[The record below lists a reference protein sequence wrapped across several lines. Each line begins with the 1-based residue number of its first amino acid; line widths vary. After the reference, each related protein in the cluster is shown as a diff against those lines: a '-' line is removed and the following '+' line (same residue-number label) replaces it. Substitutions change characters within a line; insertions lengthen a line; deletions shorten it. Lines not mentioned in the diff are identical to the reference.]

1 MEKFVVGQKVVRA
14 TEDQE
19 TGFFNAKCRAAGV
32 DPKSALTV
40 TSVSHSG
47 KWLGLDGL
55 TVEGDSHPWN
65 RNNFDPFVEPAEA
78 SPAVVFTCAETQK
91 ADADGWIEWH
101 GGECPVGGDVLVDY
115 RMRDGTGDELGEGVK
130 GCNLRWD
137 HKDWP
142 GDIVAYRQHV
152 KEKTEEQKLRD
163 RLDILESGYNEE
175 INKRIN
181 AEREASAKI
190 AKLES
195 QLNDELHSR
204 MSREQLIARLRVI
217 LGENGRE
224 LKDRRSQVE
233 MMLGLL
239 GAADNTAKEL
249 DQVIANHSKLMQAQD
264 VVIEQ
269 SRDNVKLALVLAA
282 SPEVSG
288 DAVDSLARLVRNDEQ
303 NQTSKI
309 GKMMDDRYVVDMP
322 F

>member
-1 MEKFVVGQKVVRA
+1 MEKVVVGQKVVRKNIFSN
-14 TEDQE
+14 TQ
-19 TGFFNAKCRAAGV
+19 GWNNACKKAGINPLSPV
-32 DPKSALTV
+32 KV
-40 TSVSHSG
+40 HSFG
-47 KWLGLDGL
+47 YGNLIAFEELPE
-55 TVEGDSHPWN
+55 EGQSWVAEY
-65 RNNFDPFVEPAEA
+65 FDPFIEPAEA
-78 SPAVVFTCAETQK
+78 SPAIVFTYAEIQK
-91 ADADGWIEWH
+91 AEADGWIEWH

-142 GDIVAYRQHV
+142 RDIVAYRQHV

-181 AEREASAKI
+181 AEREASEKI

-195 QLNDELHSR
+195 QLNDELHNR
-204 MSREQLIARLRVI
+204 MNRENFIARLRVI
-217 LGENGRE
+217 LGVNGRKFKALKEDRDE
-224 LKDRRSQVE
+224 LQTFYYKRVIKIDE
-233 MMLGLL
+233 C
-239 GAADNTAKEL
+239 N
-249 DQVIANHSKLMQAQD
+249 QVIENHSKLMKAQD

-282 SPEVSG
+282 SPEVSE
-288 DAVDSLARLVRNDEQ
+288 DAVAYLARLVRKDEQ
-303 NQTSKI
+303 DQKAKI
-309 GKMMDDRYVVDMP
+309 DKLMNDRYVVDMP